1 MDGGRDAQGLKA
13 SLVVHAGLWLIAE
26 IHNIKGPYLRAWV
39 VTHWDRDHYEGV
51 LGLLISGTLKGF
63 VVIEDFSLYCAT
75 DKKVVPKATGALV
88 SLLFGL
94 LEYALTSV
102 AQKDSGIRATVKI
115 GTSTIGY
122 NFFGQKFNEHGV
134 GFWCVGGDGY
144 SYTKGSFKLPPT
156 PLETQRG
163 SKNIDLVCENMKTPT
178 PNERSLMAAII
189 WPSRSTSRYSYF
201 CAGDGNVPLE
211 KKNVCPVVLGNNTVK
226 AFKLDHHGSSG
237 EFSGGEVLERMNL
250 PQRLIVTPGHQYGH
264 PCWDVLFQISKM
276 YKDAKRNDCDK
287 LLYTTRLPYWVDES
301 KFRKWSN
308 RDVNINHDRL
318 MSIKP
323 NKFSGRYTGILSG
336 NETAKAFDKV
346 IPNDQDQEIN
356 RKHWVQ
362 ALSGT
367 MMKEEDDED
376 ESKDPDYIYEDALT
390 DFLAEVI
397 KNRGAIYESIY
408 DRVTEE
414 LKAAATGKQG
424 KLEMKTEKEND
435 KDGMEEEK
443 PSRPIDEVMENM
455 YEVVAA
461 CVYMWNS
468 ISEQKIEEG
477 VPQTRYFLLQM
488 VSANDSDLDGV
499 IRSYEWPEMRD

>member
-1 MDGGRDAQGLKA
+1 MVPRSPDPESFVKEFCAAAKEGMQPYRNKLLTIVTYQLPVPCGDCSVHLLINKEGITLSAFIMDGGRDAQGLKA

-39 VTHWDRDHYEGV
+39 VTHWDRDHNEGV

-63 VVIEDFSLYCAT
+63 VVTEDFSLYCAT
-75 DKKVVPKATGALV
+75 DKKVVPKATGAL
-88 SLLFGL
+88 
-94 LEYALTSV
+94 
-102 AQKDSGIRATVKI
+102 KDSGIQATVKI
-115 GTSTIGY
+115 GTSAIGY
-122 NFFGQKFNEHGV
+122 NFFGRKFNEHDV
-134 GFWCVGGDGY
+134 GFW
-144 SYTKGSFKLPPT
+144 
-156 PLETQRG
+156 
-163 SKNIDLVCENMKTPT
+163 
-178 PNERSLMAAII
+178 SLMAAII

-211 KKNVCPVVLGNNTVK
+211 RKNVCPVVLGNNTVK

-264 PCWDVLFQISKM
+264 PCWDVIFQISKM
-276 YKDAKRNDCDK
+276 YKDTKRNDCDK
-287 LLYTTRLPYWVDES
+287 LLYTTRRPYWVDES
-301 KFRKWSN
+301 KFGKWSN

-318 MSIKP
+318 MSTKP

-346 IPNDQDQEIN
+346 IHNDQDQEIN

-362 ALSGT
+362 VLSGR

-408 DRVTEE
+408 DRATEE
-414 LKAAATGKQG
+414 LKAAATGNRESLK
-424 KLEMKTEKEND
+424 
-435 KDGMEEEK
+435 
-443 PSRPIDEVMENM
+443 
-455 YEVVAA
+455 
-461 CVYMWNS
+461 
-468 ISEQKIEEG
+468 
-477 VPQTRYFLLQM
+477 
-488 VSANDSDLDGV
+488 
-499 IRSYEWPEMRD
+499 